1 MRRTLNNKM
10 KRRRAR
16 RQALFLIGGCALVA
30 LLITLVYTFTPSTT
44 PRDKVEV
51 RGEQIVPA
59 DEAAVEDDQGKSAPL
74 SLGLS
79 GDVCFG
85 LDVAPFIADN
95 GPGYPWSEITP
106 LLESYDITAVNL
118 EGPLCR
124 SKYAHPEQPSFH
136 VRGENSCASPMAAA
150 GVDAVCLANDHIMDY
165 GSQGLE
171 ETLNLLRGEEMD
183 SFGAGASEQVAAE
196 PLIKENEE
204 GARIALLAF
213 CDVAPPSYSATEDSP
228 GLSEATL
235 DRIQEMVGAAAEKA
249 SYVVVVMHWGDVGSK
264 EITPRQRELAH
275 ACVGAGADLVAG
287 GHPHVIQGIEVWE
300 GVPIMYSLGNL
311 VFFSQSEEGKGGLFA
326 GCYFN
331 EGRLTA
337 LELVPLR
344 VEGARPAS
352 AVGEMAMSI
361 LQEVASASPGV
372 EIEISPQGNK
382 AYVKLTD

>member
-1 MRRTLNNKM
+1 VRRTLNHKM

-30 LLITLVYTFTPSTT
+30 LLITLVFAFTPSTKK
-44 PRDKVEV
+44 RVEV
-51 RGEQIVPA
+51 QGVKALPEEETA
-59 DEAAVEDDQGKSAPL
+59 DELEGEESPPL
-74 SLGLS
+74 SLGLG

-85 LDVAPFIADN
+85 LDVAPFIAGN

-136 VRGENSCASPMAAA
+136 VRGENSCASSMSAA

-171 ETLNLLRGEEMD
+171 ETLNLLHGEEMD

-196 PLIKENEE
+196 PLIRENEE

-228 GLSEATL
+228 GLSEAAL

-352 AVGEMAMSI
+352 AVGEMAVSI